1 MKLQNVKW
9 DSVCCTN
16 LSGAKYAEVP
26 AGSWWVRI
34 IKPLVGG
41 YLVTV
46 YGPDKMLRE
55 AEAEMSEAEAAA
67 TLARVAAL

>member
-1 MKLQNVKW
+1 MKLQNIGW
-9 DSVCCTN
+9 SSVCCTN
-16 LSGAKYAEVP
+16 LSGAKYAEVL

-46 YGPDKMLRE
+46 YGPDKLLRE
-55 AEAEMSEAEAAA
+55 AEAEMSEEEAEA
-67 TLARVAAL
+67 TLARVSAL